1 MDINNLEII
10 SALGDTTTATEIK
23 KGTKVRCISID
34 DVQSRW
40 GNNDSAKE
48 HLVVGNIYTLSKD
61 PEFHSWHTKYYL
73 EEVPGKRFN
82 SVQFE
87 PVFNSNACA
96 EKLGEGPDAGDEME
110 KPLNNITE
118 EEIEKQGELKVYIC
132 CGECAYTTGYMDLK
146 SAVFKVNMQ
155 GGYFMY
161 DGEGGPITKCPVC
174 ESDRLHTT
182 D

>member
-1 MDINNLEII
+1 MGCK
-10 SALGDTTTATEIK
+10 SAGEYDPDTNRWHCTVSGDD
-23 KGTKVRCISID
+23 CMFLSP
-34 DVQSRW
+34 
-40 GNNDSAKE
+40 DSK
-48 HLVVGNIYTLSKD
+48 
-61 PEFHSWHTKYYL
+61 
-73 EEVPGKRFN
+73 
-82 SVQFE
+82 
-87 PVFNSNACA
+87 ACA
-96 EKLGEGPDAGDEME
+96 EQFGEGPDAGGEKE

-161 DGEGGPITKCPVC
+161 DGEGGSVTKCPVC
-174 ESDRLHTT
+174 ELDRLHTT